1 MPNRILL
8 FTLCIFSSFAFS
20 QLSNKHWLPP
30 LHSRSSADIEDQY
43 IYLST
48 AETTPF
54 NVTVTDGSG
63 QIIAGSPFS
72 LSATTP
78 VVIYIGDG
86 ENTKM
91 FLNINDVNTKLS
103 DKGLILEGNKDF
115 YASFRMR
122 SRNHSETLIS
132 KGRPGIGTSFRL
144 GCMLNE
150 TQDYRKS
157 FVASVMATENNTVFT
172 LSDYNPDVVFVSGSG
187 DFSTPN
193 QTFSLDKGESV
204 IFSGYS
210 DNPTNIDGIIGAL
223 ITSNKPVAVNSG
235 NALGGIDNNRAD
247 FALDQI
253 VSASQIGTEY
263 IFIEGNGLSSMEL
276 PLIVANENGTEIFI
290 NGSTVPIITLNAGGY
305 FLLDNANYQGSINRN
320 MYVKTNKPVFAYQ
333 LLGGGNDTAT
343 AGLNFIPPLSC
354 FFQNSVNIPA
364 VNRIGAT
371 TYIADLMVLTY
382 TSATLT
388 VNGNAIPTTQAQT
401 VLGNTDWVTY
411 RVSNISGNANITSTG
426 PLAVGVFGY
435 GQGSGTGIASGYAGY
450 YSGFGSTP
458 QDTDIIVCTNTSLN
472 LFDNINGNP
481 EPGGT
486 WTVPAGGAPLNGNT
500 FDPSINLVGEY
511 EYSFT
516 KDCNS
521 SPTPI
526 KVKVTVS
533 TQQVGNPGTS
543 NTTNICINS
552 APIDLFTLLG
562 SNAEVGGTW
571 SPALASGSGL
581 FNPAVDIAGV
591 YTYTIPE
598 IDVCQSIAASITV
611 IVNPEPTIINIS
623 DFKLCDDN
631 SDGDD
636 TNGIVTFNLTTKTI
650 EILNGQTGI
659 NVTYHTS
666 PTDAT
671 NGVGSITS
679 ITTSD
684 RTIYVRLQ
692 NNITNCFATTSFELK
707 VLALPVVNTSITLK
721 QCDTDTDA
729 ITDFNLTEANSIIS
743 SETTNTYTYHTTQV
757 GAQNNTSII
766 TNELSY
772 TAPNGSQVWARIVNT
787 EGCSRTALV
796 NLVVST
802 TTIPSNYKFT
812 IEACDDYL
820 SISDPANDGF
830 AYFNLD
836 NPVVVQNAVQNLLSF
851 FSATQPLIVTFYENE
866 SDALAELNA
875 IIDITNYRNT
885 TPNSQIIWARIDSDL
900 NNECF
905 GVGPFI
911 QLTVNPL
918 PTVSLGPDFVICVD
932 PITGL
937 GSQVVDATPTATGN
951 YSYEWTPTNPAG
963 NVPTFEITTG
973 GTFSVIVTNLTTN
986 CSVAESIT
994 TTFSSEPATFEANLI
1009 TPAFAA
1015 GLSTIEAIATG
1026 GFGTYE
1032 YSVNTIDWQSSP
1044 LFTNLENGSY
1054 IVYVRDIQGCGI
1066 LFSEE
1071 IQTITYPNY
1080 FTPNGD
1086 GYNDY
1091 WNITLPITYEGK
1103 IKIYDRYGKFLKQLS
1118 SEEQGWDGTYRGN
1131 MLPSTDYWFI
1141 VEYIENDQQK
1151 EFKSHF
1157 SLKR

>member
-1 MPNRILL
+1 MTKRILL
-8 FTLCIFSSFAFS
+8 LTLGIISNFAFS

-30 LHSRSSADIEDQY
+30 LHSRSASDINDHY
-43 IYLST
+43 LYLST
-48 AETTPF
+48 NELISF
-54 NVTVTDGSG
+54 QVTVTDGSG
-63 QIIAGSPFS
+63 TAITGSPFT
-72 LSATTP
+72 LSSATP
-78 VVIYIGDG
+78 VVIDVGFG
-86 ENTKM
+86 QPSKM
-91 FLNINDVNTKLS
+91 FLNVSDVNIVVS
-103 DKGLILEGNKDF
+103 DKGLILEGTKDF
-115 YASFRMR
+115 YVSFRVR
-122 SRNHSETLIS
+122 SENHSETLIS
-132 KGRPGIGTSFRL
+132 KGKPGIGTSFRL
-144 GCMLNE
+144 GCMINE
-150 TQDYRKS
+150 SIDYRKS
-157 FVASVMATENNTVFT
+157 FVSSVMATENNTTIT
-172 LSDYNPDVVFVSGSG
+172 LSDYNPGVVFVSGMG
-187 DFSTPN
+187 DFSLPS
-193 QTFSLDKGESV
+193 QTFSLNKGESIV
-204 IFSGYS
+204 FSGYS

-223 ITSNKPVAVNSG
+223 ISSNKPVAVNTG
-235 NALGGIDNNRAD
+235 NALGGIENNRAD

-253 VSASQIGTEY
+253 VSASQIGKEY
-263 IFIEGNGLSSMEL
+263 IFIEGNGLTSMEL
-276 PLIVANENGTEIFI
+276 PLLVANEDGTEIYI
-290 NGSTVPIITLNAGGY
+290 NGNATPETILNAGEY
-305 FLLDNANYQGSINRN
+305 YLVDNSYYQGTANKNI
-320 MYVKTNKPVFAYQ
+320 YVRSSKNIYAYQ
-333 LLGGGNDTAT
+333 LIGGGNDTAT

-354 FFQNSVNIPA
+354 FFQNSVNIPQ
-364 VNRIGAT
+364 VNRIGNT
-371 TYIADLMVLTY
+371 IYTADLMVLTY
-382 TSATLT
+382 SSATLT
-388 VNGNAIPTTQAQT
+388 VNGNTIPPSQAQN

-411 RVSNISGNANITSTG
+411 RVSNISGNANVTSTG

-435 GQGSGTGIASGYAGY
+435 KGNASGYAGY

-458 QDTDIIVCTNTSLN
+458 QDTELTVCTNATIN
-472 LFDNINGNP
+472 LFDNIDGNP
-481 EPGGT
+481 EIGGTWSVPPGGT
-486 WTVPAGGAPLNGNT
+486 PLNGNI
-500 FDPSINLVGEY
+500 FDPAINLVGDY
-511 EYSFT
+511 IYSFT

-521 SPTPI
+521 APTPI
-526 KVKVTVS
+526 SVKVTVS

-543 NTTNICINS
+543 NIITICANSLPIN
-552 APIDLFTLLG
+552 LFTLLG
-562 SNAEVGGTW
+562 TNAEVGGIW
-571 SPALASGSGL
+571 SPPLASGNDS
-581 FNPAVDIAGV
+581 FNPSIDNAGV

-598 IDVCQSIAASITV
+598 LDVCKSISATVKVIIDPIPTFPNIT
-611 IVNPEPTIINIS
+611 

-631 SDGDD
+631 ADGND
-636 TNGIVTFNLTTKTI
+636 TNGSVTFDLTTKTSD
-650 EILNGQTGI
+650 ILNGQTGI

-666 PTDAT
+666 PLDAT

-679 ITTSD
+679 IPTTD

-692 NNITNCFATTSFELK
+692 NATTSCFATTSFELK
-707 VLALPVVNTSITLK
+707 VLALPVINNSIILK
-721 QCDTDTDA
+721 QCDTDNDA
-729 ITDFNLTEANSIIS
+729 ITDFNLTEANSILS
-743 SETTNTYTYHTTQV
+743 NQTTNTYTYHTSLL
-757 GAQNNTSII
+757 GAQNNSNLI

-802 TTIPSNYKFT
+802 TTIPQNHKFT
-812 IEACDDYL
+812 IAACDDYL
-820 SISDPANDGF
+820 SVADPANDGY

-836 NPVVVQNAVQNLLSF
+836 NPDVTQNAIQNLLSF
-851 FSATQPLIVTFYENE
+851 FSASQPLIVAFYENE

-875 IIDITNYRNT
+875 IVDITNYRNI

-951 YSYEWTPTNPAG
+951 YSYQWTPTNPAG
-963 NVPTFEITTG
+963 NVSTFEITTG

-1071 IQTITYPNY
+1071 VQMITYPNY

-1091 WNITLPITYEGK
+1091 WNINLPITYEGK

-1118 SEEQGWDGTYRGN
+1118 SYEQGWDGTYRGN
-1131 MLPSTDYWFI
+1131 TLPSTDYWFI

>member
-1 MPNRILL
+1 M
-8 FTLCIFSSFAFS
+8 
-20 QLSNKHWLPP
+20 
-30 LHSRSSADIEDQY
+30 
-43 IYLST
+43 
-48 AETTPF
+48 
-54 NVTVTDGSG
+54 
-63 QIIAGSPFS
+63 
-72 LSATTP
+72 
-78 VVIYIGDG
+78 
-86 ENTKM
+86 
-91 FLNINDVNTKLS
+91 
-103 DKGLILEGNKDF
+103 
-115 YASFRMR
+115 
-122 SRNHSETLIS
+122 
-132 KGRPGIGTSFRL
+132 
-144 GCMLNE
+144 
-150 TQDYRKS
+150 
-157 FVASVMATENNTVFT
+157 
-172 LSDYNPDVVFVSGSG
+172 
-187 DFSTPN
+187 
-193 QTFSLDKGESV
+193 
-204 IFSGYS
+204 
-210 DNPTNIDGIIGAL
+210 
-223 ITSNKPVAVNSG
+223 
-235 NALGGIDNNRAD
+235 GGIENNRAD

-253 VSASQIGTEY
+253 VSASQIGKEY
-263 IFIEGNGLSSMEL
+263 IFIEGNGLTSMEL
-276 PLIVANENGTEIFI
+276 PLLVANEDGTEIYI
-290 NGSTVPIITLNAGGY
+290 NGNATPETILNAGEY
-305 FLLDNANYQGSINRN
+305 YLVDNSYYQGTANKNI
-320 MYVKTNKPVFAYQ
+320 YVRSSKNIYAYQ
-333 LLGGGNDTAT
+333 LIGGGNDTAT

-354 FFQNSVNIPA
+354 FFQNSVNIPQ
-364 VNRIGAT
+364 VNRIGNT
-371 TYIADLMVLTY
+371 IYTADLMVLTY
-382 TSATLT
+382 SSATLT
-388 VNGNAIPTTQAQT
+388 VNGNTIPPSQAQN

-411 RVSNISGNANITSTG
+411 RVSNISGNANVTSTG

-435 GQGSGTGIASGYAGY
+435 KGNASGYAGY

-458 QDTDIIVCTNTSLN
+458 QDTELTVCTNATIN
-472 LFDNINGNP
+472 LFDNIDGNP
-481 EPGGT
+481 EIGGTWSVPPGGT
-486 WTVPAGGAPLNGNT
+486 PLNGNI
-500 FDPSINLVGEY
+500 FDPAINLVGDY
-511 EYSFT
+511 IYSFT

-521 SPTPI
+521 APTPI
-526 KVKVTVS
+526 SVKVTVS

-543 NTTNICINS
+543 NIITICANSLPIN
-552 APIDLFTLLG
+552 LFTLLG
-562 SNAEVGGTW
+562 TNAEVGGIW
-571 SPALASGSGL
+571 SPPLASGNDS
-581 FNPAVDIAGV
+581 FNPSIDNAGV

-598 IDVCQSIAASITV
+598 LDVCKSISATVKVIIDPIPTFPNIT
-611 IVNPEPTIINIS
+611 

-631 SDGDD
+631 ADGND
-636 TNGIVTFNLTTKTI
+636 TNGSVTFDLTTKTS

-666 PTDAT
+666 PLDAT

-679 ITTSD
+679 IPTTD

-692 NNITNCFATTSFELK
+692 NATTSCFATTSFELK
-707 VLALPVVNTSITLK
+707 VLALPVINNSIILK
-721 QCDTDTDA
+721 QCDTDNDA
-729 ITDFNLTEANSIIS
+729 ITDFNLTEANSILS
-743 SETTNTYTYHTTQV
+743 NQTTNTYTYHTSLL
-757 GAQNNTSII
+757 GAQNNSNLI

-802 TTIPSNYKFT
+802 TTIPQNHKFT
-812 IEACDDYL
+812 IAACDDYL
-820 SISDPANDGF
+820 SVADPANDGY

-836 NPVVVQNAVQNLLSF
+836 NPDVTQNAIQNLLSF
-851 FSATQPLIVTFYENE
+851 FSASQPLIVAFYENE

-875 IIDITNYRNT
+875 IVDITNYRNI

-951 YSYEWTPTNPAG
+951 YSYQWTPTNPAG
-963 NVPTFEITTG
+963 NVSTFEITTG

-1071 IQTITYPNY
+1071 VQTITYPNY

-1091 WNITLPITYEGK
+1091 WNINLPITYEGK

-1118 SEEQGWDGTYRGN
+1118 SYEQGWDGTYRGN
-1131 MLPSTDYWFI
+1131 TLPSTDYWFI